1 MVHIKKSQKLLTR
14 WVSLFRI
21 LAICSTIAERSTI
34 TITNKSKE
42 WLNLSFTQ
50 NSSSLK
56 QLKASSLMEL
66 IFSKMSENLSTI
78 TEWDTSWIQV
88 NTLDRLQLCSFTERH
103 RWLNTRNFSSI
114 SITTGKHSSTR
125 SITRKMIRC
134 INSRR

>member
-1 MVHIKKSQKLLTR
+1 MVHIKRSQKLLTR

-78 TEWDTSWIQV
+78 TEWDTSWIQE
-88 NTLDRLQLCSFTERH
+88 NISDRPPLCFFTERP
-103 RWLNTRNFSSI
+103 RWLNTKNSSLI
-114 SITTGKHSSTR
+114 SITTGKLSSIRLITKRTTR
-125 SITRKMIRC
+125 CTNLRQ
-134 INSRR
+134 